1 VFPQLSKI
9 RAVIFDWDGTL
20 LDSYSA
26 DLSAYLAMFRALKI
40 SWGEPELR
48 RNYSPDWYRIYRAA
62 RIPRESWQR
71 ADRLWRLHYARQSA
85 ALLPGAEAAIAR
97 LRNNFKLGL
106 VTSGSRSRVLRQL
119 SGFGMTRIFAV
130 RIYSESVEQRKPH
143 PAPLQMALEK
153 MRVAPAEALYVG
165 DTPEDVEMARRAGVS
180 AIGVTGPF
188 PTHEKLR
195 AARPV
200 AILKSVEYLPE
211 MLGMNR

>member
-40 SWGEPELR
+40 SWGEAELR

-119 SGFGMTRIFAV
+119 SGFGMTRIFAA

-143 PAPLQMALEK
+143 PAPLRMALQK
-153 MRVAPAEALYVG
+153 MRIAPAEALYVG
-165 DTPEDVEMARRAGVS
+165 DTPEDVEMARRTGVC

-195 AARPV
+195 ASRPFAV
-200 AILKSVEYLPE
+200 LRSVEYLPE
-211 MLGMNR
+211 MLERNR

>member
-40 SWGEPELR
+40 WWGETELR

-119 SGFGMTRIFAV
+119 SGFGMTRMFAA

-143 PAPLQMALEK
+143 PAPLRMALQK
-153 MRVAPAEALYVG
+153 MRIAPAEALYVG
-165 DTPEDVEMARRAGVS
+165 DTPEDVEMARRAGVC

-195 AARPV
+195 ASRPIAV
-200 AILKSVEYLPE
+200 LRSVEYLPE
-211 MLGMNR
+211 MLERNR

>member
-1 VFPQLSKI
+1 MFPQLSKI

-40 SWGEPELR
+40 SWGEAELR

-62 RIPRESWQR
+62 RIPRENWQR

-85 ALLPGAEAAIAR
+85 ALLPGAEEAIAR
-97 LRNNFKLGL
+97 LRSKFKLGL

-119 SGFGMTRIFAV
+119 SGFGMTRIFAA

-143 PAPLQMALEK
+143 PAPLRMALEK
-153 MRVAPAEALYVG
+153 MRIAAAEALYVG
-165 DTPEDVEMARRAGVS
+165 DTPEDVEMARRAGVLT
-180 AIGVTGPF
+180 IGVTGPF

-195 AARPV
+195 AARPLAV
-200 AILKSVEYLPE
+200 LKSVEYLPE
-211 MLGMNR
+211 MLELNR

>member
-1 VFPQLSKI
+1 MFPQLSKI

-40 SWGEPELR
+40 SWGEAELR

-119 SGFGMTRIFAV
+119 SGFGMTRIFAA

-143 PAPLQMALEK
+143 PAPLRMALQK
-153 MRVAPAEALYVG
+153 MRIAPAEAL
-165 DTPEDVEMARRAGVS
+165 
-180 AIGVTGPF
+180 
-188 PTHEKLR
+188 
-195 AARPV
+195 
-200 AILKSVEYLPE
+200 
-211 MLGMNR
+211 

>member
-1 VFPQLSKI
+1 M
-9 RAVIFDWDGTL
+9 IFDWDGTL

-40 SWGEPELR
+40 SWGETELR

-85 ALLPGAEAAIAR
+85 ALLPGAEGAIAR
-97 LRNNFKLGL
+97 LREKFKLGL
-106 VTSGSRSRVLRQL
+106 VTSGSRTRVLRQL
-119 SGFGMTRIFAV
+119 SGFGMTRIFAA

-143 PAPLQMALEK
+143 PAPLRRALEK

-165 DTPEDVEMARRAGVS
+165 DTPEDVEMARRAGVC
-180 AIGVTGPF
+180 AIAVTGPF

-200 AILKSVEYLPE
+200 AVLKSVEYLPE
-211 MLGMNR
+211 MLEMNR

>member
-1 VFPQLSKI
+1 M
-9 RAVIFDWDGTL
+9 IFDWDGTL

-40 SWGEPELR
+40 SWGEEDLR

-85 ALLPGAEAAIAR
+85 ALLPGVEAAIAN
-97 LRNNFKLGL
+97 LRGKFKLGL
-106 VTSGSRSRVLRQL
+106 VTSGSRTRVLRQL
-119 SGFGMTRIFAV
+119 SGFGMTRIFAA

-143 PAPLQMALEK
+143 PAPLRRALEK

-165 DTPEDVEMARRAGVS
+165 DTPEDVEMARRAGVC

-200 AILKSVEYLPE
+200 AVLKSVEYLPE
-211 MLGMNR
+211 MLEMNR